1 MKKYAELAK
10 KLRTYLNPS
19 TFPVAVTI
27 LKNDALIPRN
37 AKRPLKDMGV
47 PMALCQGS
55 AMARKY
61 GWTVAFAKEDV
72 GCGIAAHAYGW
83 NRATDDRGPIHFLTT
98 MNYASDEKAA
108 AEVLTS
114 LPLLEMGQNI
124 VVVYSPLERTQVKP
138 DIILIYVNPAQLM
151 RLVHAST
158 HKKGV
163 PISGSFSG
171 RAGSCTEGVIG
182 TFLEKIP
189 KVVLPGNGDR
199 VWAACQDHEMIMA
212 LPGSFL
218 ADLVDGLEKT
228 HQKGIR
234 YPIPSYLRY
243 RPEIAFTIPL
253 SDVFI
258 PQEID
263 KLMKPKNRPK
273 AGR

>member
-1 MKKYAELAK
+1 MNQYTEFAK
-10 KLRTYLNPS
+10 KIRSYLNPS

-27 LKNDALIPRN
+27 LKDESLIPAS
-37 AKRPLKDMGV
+37 AKRPLKDMGM

-55 AMARKY
+55 AMARLY

-72 GCGIAAHAYGW
+72 GCGIAAHTYGW
-83 NRATDDRGPIHFLTT
+83 NRLTDNRGPIHFLTT
-98 MNYASDEKAA
+98 MNYQGDEKAA
-108 AEVLTS
+108 AEAFS
-114 LPLLEMGQNI
+114 SFPLLEMGNELAVI
-124 VVVYSPLERTQVKP
+124 YAPLEWTKLEP

-151 RLVHAST
+151 RLVHGAT
-158 HKKGV
+158 YKGGT
-163 PISGSFSG
+163 PIGGSFSG
-171 RAGSCTEGVIG
+171 RAGSCTEGVIA
-182 TFLEKIP
+182 TLLDNIP
-189 KVVLPGNGDR
+189 RVVLPGNGDR

-212 LPGSFL
+212 LPRIFL
-218 ADLVDGLEKT
+218 GDLVEGLEKT

-263 KLMKPKNRPK
+263 KLR
-273 AGR
+273 RR